1 MTGTEKRD
9 PEAIISIR
17 DLTKRYGQKT
27 AVDRLSLDIRRGE
40 VFGLLG
46 PNGAGK
52 TTTTLM
58 LTGLT
63 EPSGGSAR
71 IDGLDCIRDSIRVR
85 RIVGYLPD
93 NVGFYNDL
101 TGRENLRFTAALNG
115 MPEKQVE
122 EEIDRLLL
130 RTGLSGAGDQRVGT
144 YSRGMRQRLGVAD
157 VLLKDPK
164 VIIMDEPTLGI
175 DPEGMRQLLS
185 LIRELAKTDGRT
197 ILLSSHQL
205 YQVQQVCDRV
215 GMFVE
220 GRLLA
225 CGTIGELAKE
235 LAADSSVLLEIEVD
249 PSEGDLRS
257 VLQELP
263 EIQSVGREEDRYVIS
278 AGRDIGN
285 ELLSAAIAAGC
296 RIQSMRHLNNDLEE
310 IYRRYFE
317 KAEQEH
323 DKHQNNKRFISRNFE
338 RKAAGAE
345 KK

>member
-175 DPEGMRQLLS
+175 DWQR
-185 LIRELAKTDGRT
+185 RT
-197 ILLSSHQL
+197 AGPSSCPPISCTR
-205 YQVQQVCDRV
+205 Y
-215 GMFVE
+215 
-220 GRLLA
+220 
-225 CGTIGELAKE
+225 
-235 LAADSSVLLEIEVD
+235 S
-249 PSEGDLRS
+249 RS
-257 VLQELP
+257 AT
-263 EIQSVGREEDRYVIS
+263 GW
-278 AGRDIGN
+278 
-285 ELLSAAIAAGC
+285 GC
-296 RIQSMRHLNNDLEE
+296 S
-310 IYRRYFE
+310 
-317 KAEQEH
+317 
-323 DKHQNNKRFISRNFE
+323 
-338 RKAAGAE
+338 
-345 KK
+345 